1 MTDSFF
7 GGGYIYML
15 VLASPPLLLLHSGH
29 MCLLFRFSILLYR
42 GSGDFMTW
50 LGHF

>member
-15 VLASPPLLLLHSGH
+15 VLASPPS
-29 MCLLFRFSILLYR
+29 FYSIQVTCAYFL
-42 GSGDFMTW
+42 GSAYSSTAVVVI
-50 LGHF
+50 L